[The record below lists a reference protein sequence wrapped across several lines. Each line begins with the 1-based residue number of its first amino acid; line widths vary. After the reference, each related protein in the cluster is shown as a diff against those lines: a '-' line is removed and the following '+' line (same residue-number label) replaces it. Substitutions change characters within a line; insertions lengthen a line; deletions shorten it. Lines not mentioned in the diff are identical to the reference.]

1 MTLVGS
7 YSSPTVTVTPG
18 DSSTGGA
25 LTIIAP
31 DGTETAGTGE
41 VFAVASGVAS
51 GSADPYVFTAAG
63 LWTER
68 WTITGTGA
76 GVGEKTITVLMPAGT
91 LLPDTYAT
99 STDYAELPGVTSIPA
114 NINLLL
120 WQASRE
126 TDDVLLTALYDPT
139 DAAVKVAL
147 ARATCEQV
155 RWHLA
160 RGETTGLPSGYQSVT
175 IGSVQ
180 LGRGYTSAGGES
192 DSMLYSPIAWAV
204 LVEAGLTGKGPIIE
218 SLRGG
223 LLLIQTTGG

>member
-1 MTLVGS
+1 MTMVGS

-18 DSSTGGA
+18 DNSTAVA

-31 DGTETAGTGE
+31 DGTEIAGTGE
-41 VFAVASGVAS
+41 QVTVASGVAT

-63 LWTER
+63 LWIER
-68 WTITGTGA
+68 WTVTGTGA
-76 GVGEKTITVLMPAGT
+76 GSAEKTITVLAPAGA

-99 STDYAELPGVTSIPA
+99 STDYAELPGVTTIPA

-139 DAAVKVAL
+139 NAAVKVAL

-160 RGETTGLPSGYQSVT
+160 RGETSGLPSGYQSMT

-192 DSMLYSPIAWAV
+192 DMVRYSPVAFAV
-204 LVEAGLTGKGPIIE
+204 LVQAGLTGAGPLTE
-218 SLRGG
+218 ALRGG
-223 LLLIQTTGG
+223 RLLIQTTDG